1 MRTALAIVAVA
12 LLMPFP
18 AAAQDP
24 PIVPDVPI
32 VDPIPEPEP
41 LPVPEPL
48 TPVEQTVG
56 QQAVA
61 AFQLILDTLGQHDRG
76 AADLS
81 EAEAGLTAAEGIMTR
96 AEQRLDDVEAERQGS
111 ATTLVE
117 SIRAGIGVLE
127 ALILEYSPA
136 Q

>member
-1 MRTALAIVAVA
+1 MKNYLIAVVAVA
-12 LLMPFP
+12 LLLPFP

-24 PIVPDVPI
+24 PVPDVPI
-32 VDPIPEPEP
+32 IDPIPAP

-81 EAEAGLTAAEGIMTR
+81 EAEATLTSAEGIMTR
-96 AEQRLDDVEAERQGS
+96 AEQHLADVEAERQGS